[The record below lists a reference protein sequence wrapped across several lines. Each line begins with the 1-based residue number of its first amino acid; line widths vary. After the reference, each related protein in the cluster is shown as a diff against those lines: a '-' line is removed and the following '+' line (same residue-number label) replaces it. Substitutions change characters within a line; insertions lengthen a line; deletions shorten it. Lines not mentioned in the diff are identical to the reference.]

1 MPEESQILD
10 HAGASTGKV
19 ARRRSRTRAELL
31 EVAATKFLEFGVEN
45 VSVDDLIEAVGISRG
60 TFYSLF
66 DSRDDVVHQVIQPVL
81 VLGVNTLENAKA
93 DTPRDQIRAVLKV
106 YVTMWE
112 KNAPALTLA
121 FKLNK
126 RFMQMFEPEH
136 MMFSNLT
143 EKHLKSVQRSGLLK
157 FSEERIARRLI
168 GRCAIDVLTVLQD
181 QDAFEDTFL
190 AVMEGM
196 LIHHDKI

>member
-1 MPEESQILD
+1 MLD
-10 HAGASTGKV
+10 HPETQTEAPKKGKV

-31 EVAATKFLEFGVEN
+31 TVAADKFLEFGVEN
-45 VSVDDLIEAVGISRG
+45 VSVDDLIDAVGISRG

-66 DSRDDVVHQVIQPVL
+66 DSRDDVIHQLIQPVL
-81 VLGVNTLENAKA
+81 TKGIDALKGIQNVDARARLRGVLSVYVDMWTENA
-93 DTPRDQIRAVLKV
+93 Q
-106 YVTMWE
+106 
-112 KNAPALTLA
+112 ALILA

-143 EKHLKSVQRSGLLK
+143 EKHLKTVAEGGILK
-157 FSEERIARRLI
+157 FDDDLIARRLI

-181 QDAFEDTFL
+181 EEDFENTFL
-190 AVMEGM
+190 SVMEDM
-196 LIHHDKI
+196 LVN